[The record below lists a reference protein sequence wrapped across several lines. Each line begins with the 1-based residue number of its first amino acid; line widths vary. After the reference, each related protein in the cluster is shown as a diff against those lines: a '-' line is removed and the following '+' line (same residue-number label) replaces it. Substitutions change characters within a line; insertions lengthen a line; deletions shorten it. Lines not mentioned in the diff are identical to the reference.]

1 MKIYIAGAITENPNY
16 KEDFA
21 KAEQFLLGMGV
32 TVVNPVK
39 NEGFSYKDYI
49 DMGLNELMRCD
60 AIYMLK
66 NWKKSKGA
74 DFELQ
79 YALLTG
85 LKVFFEDGNYKD
97 FA

>member
-21 KAEQFLLGMGV
+21 KAEQFLLGMGL

>member
-21 KAEQFLLGMGV
+21 KAEQFLLGMGL
-32 TVVNPVK
+32 TVVSPVK

-79 YALLTG
+79 YALLIG